1 MQFPEAQM
9 TMLISCNIENNKYKP
24 QRIFHN
30 SRVPKPHNEVN
41 KRIRCSPKGENYNCR
56 VQVNSNVVPVSIK
69 EVLGNKF
76 R

>member
-24 QRIFHN
+24 QRIFIIAEFPNH
-30 SRVPKPHNEVN
+30 
-41 KRIRCSPKGENYNCR
+41 R
-56 VQVNSNVVPVSIK
+56 VQVNNNIVPVSIK